1 MRNQLVIYRANNKN
15 TGHALNASIY
25 GNQDSKYNN
34 GIPTFHLSIAKQTG
48 KDANDNGI
56 FDWKGACNVKL
67 GIFEMGE
74 FLAVIRGLK
83 KAAGSGKG
91 LYHDTDKATTS
102 IVFEKLAENDFGGE
116 FSLKVNRTDKANTE
130 NKSGGRI
137 SFTWGEAMVFEE
149 FLVYAMKLVGD
160 WGVPIAFRAKGDYN
174 AKKNDTVVE
183 EFAPATNTSANNK
196 ETADNPF

>member
-34 GIPTFHLSIAKQTG
+34 GVPTFHLSIAKQTG
-48 KDANDNGI
+48 KDDNDNGI

-102 IVFEKLAENDFGGE
+102 IVFEKMAENAFGGE
-116 FSLKVNRTDKANTE
+116 FSLRINRTDKANAE
-130 NKSGGRI
+130 NKSGGLI
-137 SFTWGEAMVFEE
+137 SFNWGEAMVFEE

-160 WGVPIAFRAKGDYN
+160 WGVPIAFKAKGDY
-174 AKKNDTVVE
+174 KKKDETVVE
-183 EFAPATNTSANNK
+183 EFTPAGNK
-196 ETADNPF
+196 ETASNPF